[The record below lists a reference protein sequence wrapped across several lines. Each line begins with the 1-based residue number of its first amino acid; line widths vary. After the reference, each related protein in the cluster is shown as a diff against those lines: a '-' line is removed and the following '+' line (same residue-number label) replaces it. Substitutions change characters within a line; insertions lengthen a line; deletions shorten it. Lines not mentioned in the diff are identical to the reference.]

1 MLASTKNKI
10 IPLETAQVIIEA
22 WKKDQQKIVFTNG
35 CFDILHL
42 GHIDYLEKAK
52 AKGDKLVL
60 GLNSDHSVQR
70 LKGDSRPI
78 NKIKAR
84 SRMMAALAF
93 VDIVIIFE
101 EDTPLT
107 LIEHL
112 MPDVLVKGGDYEIGN
127 IVGANIVLAKG
138 GTVETITFTEGYS
151 TTKLINELKK

>member
-1 MLASTKNKI
+1 MLASTQNKI

-60 GLNSDHSVQR
+60 GLNSDHSVQL

-93 VDIVIIFE
+93 VDLVIIFE

-138 GTVETITFTEGYS
+138 GTVETITFTDGYS

>member
-1 MLASTKNKI
+1 MLASTQNKI

-93 VDIVIIFE
+93 VDLVIIFE

-107 LIEHL
+107 LI
-112 MPDVLVKGGDYEIGN
+112 
-127 IVGANIVLAKG
+127 
-138 GTVETITFTEGYS
+138 
-151 TTKLINELKK
+151 

>member
-1 MLASTKNKI
+1 MLASTQNKI
-10 IPLETAQVIIEA
+10 IPLKTAQVIIEA

-93 VDIVIIFE
+93 VDLVIIFE

>member
-93 VDIVIIFE
+93 VDLVIIFE

>member
-1 MLASTKNKI
+1 MLASTQNKI

-93 VDIVIIFE
+93 VDLVIIFE

-138 GTVETITFTEGYS
+138 GTVETITFTDGYS